1 MNTSGTIFYKTRA
14 LLCFNAPAIRAIA
27 VAIPST
33 ILLLTSFAK
42 LIDASGVDSYF
53 AESSPLISAFSNRQ
67 MLFVAAIIEMAVVGF
82 VILRRARWQSAA
94 AILWFCILTSIYKI
108 AVNSLGYSIPC
119 SCLGV
124 ISKKLKLSNFENER
138 LTWLILAIMMICS
151 LLDLLLFWSGS
162 RSSHSC
168 SIAKKLS

>member
-1 MNTSGTIFYKTRA
+1 MDTSGTMFYKIRA
-14 LLCFNAPAIRAIA
+14 FLCFNAPAIRAIA

-42 LIDASGVDSYF
+42 LVDASGVDRYF

-67 MLFVAAIIEMAVVGF
+67 MLVISAIIEMAIVGF

-94 AILWFCILTSIYKI
+94 AILWFCVLISVYKI

-138 LTWLILAIMMICS
+138 LTWLILAVMMICS
-151 LLDLLLFWSGS
+151 LLALLLFWSES
-162 RSSHSC
+162 RSNHSC
-168 SIAKKLS
+168 SIANKLS